1 MKHKCFFHYLVYLLL
16 VITMTTSFISCS
28 KEQKTPPVTEKKS
41 DTSKTKNTVS
51 ENSINSAGKQLFY
64 MKSKENNIACSDC
77 HNDGSN
83 TSNSLTK
90 YFSDITGADKRTSTY
105 HGRFTGEEVA
115 RNAGGATV
123 CWETY
128 LKMKTPMTEDQI
140 KSLNEYYSSLKSLTS
155 LTEIKY
161 ETIALPV
168 KDKVKLKEEQKTIM
182 GLKGDPTKGEADFKN
197 NCAFCHGEN
206 SNIKKVP
213 SLFDEF
219 EGNVKSITYNIR
231 FGNGSMPFYKNSV
244 LSDQDIADIS
254 AYILKKNGQ

>member
-1 MKHKCFFHYLVYLLL
+1 MKQNRFFHYLVYLLL

-51 ENSINSAGKQLFY
+51 DNSISSAGKQLFY

-77 HNDGSN
+77 HSDGSN

-115 RNAGGATV
+115 KNAGGATV

-182 GLKGDPTKGEADFKN
+182 GLQGNPAKGEADFKN
-197 NCAFCHGEN
+197 SCAFCHGEN

-213 SLFDEF
+213 TLFDEF
-219 EGNVKSITYNIR
+219 EGNIKSITYNIR
-231 FGNGSMPFYKNSV
+231 FGNGAMPFYKNSV
-244 LSDQDIADIS
+244 LSDQEIADIA

>member
-1 MKHKCFFHYLVYLLL
+1 
-16 VITMTTSFISCS
+16 MTTSFISCS

-51 ENSINSAGKQLFY
+51 DNAISSAGKQLFY
-64 MKSKENNIACSDC
+64 MKSKENNIA
-77 HNDGSN
+77 
-83 TSNSLTK
+83 
-90 YFSDITGADKRTSTY
+90 
-105 HGRFTGEEVA
+105 EEVA

-123 CWETY
+123 CWESY

-155 LTEIKY
+155 STEIKY

>member
-1 MKHKCFFHYLVYLLL
+1 MKLKCFFHCLVYSLLI
-16 VITMTTSFISCS
+16 ITFITSFSSCS

-51 ENSINSAGKQLFY
+51 DNSVNSNGKQLFY

-77 HNDGSN
+77 HSDGSN
-83 TSNSLTK
+83 SSNPLTK

-105 HGRFTGEEVA
+105 HGRFTGEEIA

-123 CWETY
+123 CWESY
-128 LKMKTPMTEDQI
+128 LKMKTPLTEDQI
-140 KSLNEYYSSLKSLTS
+140 KSLNDYYSSLKSLTP

-168 KDKVKLKEEQKTIM
+168 KDKVKLKEEQKLIM
-182 GLKGDPTKGEADFKN
+182 GLQGNPAKGEADFKN
-197 NCAFCHGEN
+197 TCAFCHGEN

-219 EGNVKSITYNIR
+219 EGNIKSITYNVR
-231 FGNGSMPFYKNSV
+231 FGNGAMPFYKNSV
-244 LSDQDIADIS
+244 LSDQEIADIA